1 MKKPDSKDQTKLK
14 PLGIL
19 AIILFSLLIFLSIQP
34 VFGNAIHPEQAEPSK
49 SPVLLKLTR
58 G

>member
-1 MKKPDSKDQTKLK
+1 MKKTDSKGQTKLK
-14 PLGIL
+14 PIGIL

-34 VFGNAIHPEQAEPSK
+34 VFGNDINSEQAEQSK
-49 SPVLLKLTR
+49 SPILLKLTR